1 MLTAKYSVPIFLD
14 PTTSGDPHI
23 KPQVLIKCLSQ
34 KKKKLVKRIIGHSLM
49 WPRLMMKLRLKKK
62 VKCWLSLQSPCSL

>member
-1 MLTAKYSVPIFLD
+1 MLTAKYSVPIFLG

-34 KKKKLVKRIIGHSLM
+34 RKELV
-49 WPRLMMKLRLKKK
+49 
-62 VKCWLSLQSPCSL
+62 